1 MNLYLSV
8 VEGHPSIATGLA
20 NVPAPATNFSPPANG
35 SLSSTRLGIPENP
48 QPLPKFIQHLKM
60 R

>member
-1 MNLYLSV
+1 MNLNLPM
-8 VEGHPSIATGLA
+8 EDRHPSIATGLA
-20 NVPAPATNFSPPANG
+20 NVPAASTNFSPPATG

-48 QPLPKFIQHLKM
+48 QPIPEFVQHLKM